1 MKPTKQQL
9 LRQIDALRCRVEE
22 LFEDEPA
29 VEPVEYKITEA
40 EQEVLKLWA
49 GGFKAQ
55 HIAYTRGSSVGT
67 VQAQLR
73 SLNRTFGTTN
83 RGDLIQK
90 AKEAGLL

>member
-1 MKPTKQQL
+1 MHCAAWSKNFSRTNL
-9 LRQIDALRCRVEE
+9 LWG
-22 LFEDEPA
+22 
-29 VEPVEYKITEA
+29 PVKITEA
-40 EQEVLKLWA
+40 EQMVLKLWA
-49 GGFKAQ
+49 SGFKAQ

-73 SLNRTFGTTN
+73 ALNRTFGTTN